1 MFLVPEN
8 IEGPNGDISSEKRII
23 FGQTNQ
29 ISFREYQDKWWEKYT
44 IDSVEKQDLDIEAIM
59 KGDYATL
66 AGVWRNGEGLEVI
79 ITADGKTNRNES
91 ISPNSISNSKF
102 PTLNIRSGNSGA
114 MIALFKIGF
123 RNPYGDQS
131 DSSRPRLVFGQ
142 NIGNVPADQ
151 YYYKQ

>member
-1 MFLVPEN
+1 M
-8 IEGPNGDISSEKRII
+8 
-23 FGQTNQ
+23 
-29 ISFREYQDKWWEKYT
+29 
-44 IDSVEKQDLDIEAIM
+44 DIEAIM

-66 AGVWRNGEGLEVI
+66 AGVWKNGEGLEII

>member
-1 MFLVPEN
+1 M
-8 IEGPNGDISSEKRII
+8 
-23 FGQTNQ
+23 
-29 ISFREYQDKWWEKYT
+29 
-44 IDSVEKQDLDIEAIM
+44 DIEAIM

-66 AGVWRNGEGLEVI
+66 VGIWRNGEGLEVI
-79 ITADGKTNRNES
+79 ISADGKTNRNES
-91 ISPNSISNSKF
+91 ILPNSISNSKF

-142 NIGNVPADQ
+142 NIGNVPAEQ